1 MTSPRE
7 SSSHATTAYLTS
19 QMLPTISVTRTSQT
33 KYASAS
39 TRCLRWRSNNRII
52 DTMKIE
58 NIYVSPEVYV
68 VDICTEGVMCG
79 SVTEDNEFVDG
90 EW

>member
-1 MTSPRE
+1 
-7 SSSHATTAYLTS
+7 
-19 QMLPTISVTRTSQT
+19 
-33 KYASAS
+33 
-39 TRCLRWRSNNRII
+39 
-52 DTMKIE
+52 MKIE